1 MYWWKT
7 KNINMAL
14 PNMAMIPS
22 GYKPTKLYSVLPTPE
37 NGSEEVT
44 NGDFATDS
52 DWIKLSGVTISGG
65 MANAPFSS
73 SGNIIRQS
81 STVLD
86 INKTYRY
93 EFTILNYVSGNIKF
107 AGFIGSANESGNG
120 TYVGYAKPSDINNM
134 VLFGSFEGSIDNV
147 SVKEVIVADAD
158 FTVTRATPATRVNQ
172 QGLIET
178 PEFILSGDLITNGDF
193 SDGSTDWTSIGSG
206 ITITDKA
213 NFDGSVASTNFRQNG
228 IVLSTKTLK
237 VTYTVNDY
245 AQGSLAVRVG
255 GVYGVNRTA
264 DGTYTDVITANNNNF
279 QIYGLSNFIGSI
291 DNVSAVE
298 VERNNIPRLDYTDGT
313 CPVLLTEPQSTNL
326 QTYSEDLT
334 NAAWNKDAVT
344 LGTATV
350 APDGETTAYP
360 VIATA
365 TTDWHY
371 LNGTNFG
378 AGTGHTITVFVKS
391 FGYDYI
397 HVFNNNAAFS
407 FYVQISTKTVVS
419 KNAAYWGDV
428 TVTDA
433 ANGFIKI
440 TGVFIGVEATNRISV
455 RGVPTAGTTSPFL
468 GNGASG
474 IYVWGCQFENLPYA
488 TSYIP
493 TNGSAVTRNQDIVNN
508 AGTSAT
514 YNSVEGVLFVD
525 VAVLVNQVVNKR
537 ITISDGTDANRILI
551 NISADQIS
559 GFVNVNSATQYTFF
573 EGSQSVLNLNKIAIK
588 YKQNDFAVW
597 INGVQYDVSTS
608 GTTFPSNTLTTLSF
622 DNGSSGEFFF
632 GKTSQVQVFNTA
644 LSDFDLQNL
653 TSNATAYATYETM
666 RTSLNFN
673 IQ

>member
-1 MYWWKT
+1 
-7 KNINMAL
+7 MAL

-178 PEFILSGDLITNGDF
+178 PEFIIGGDIITNGDF
-193 SDGSTDWTSIGSG
+193 SDGTTDWTFSDSAFLTSLGAQITTVPSVGYIQQLLALVIGKKYKITYEITEKNSGNLKFDSAIDNSLNTSIGFHSKYFEADTTQFTISRTG
-206 ITITDKA
+206 SNVDITID
-213 NFDGSVASTNFRQNG
+213 NISV
-228 IVLSTKTLK
+228 
-237 VTYTVNDY
+237 
-245 AQGSLAVRVG
+245 
-255 GVYGVNRTA
+255 
-264 DGTYTDVITANNNNF
+264 
-279 QIYGLSNFIGSI
+279 
-291 DNVSAVE
+291 VE

-326 QTYSEDLT
+326 IFYSEDFSSGAWTVQSGITLT
-334 NAAWNKDAVT
+334 ANTTDVLSPSGLYNANKVVSTDAARGFFYPSLNVT
-344 LGTATV
+344 SDATRTIYLKGSV
-350 APDGETTAYP
+350 GGETVLIKDSSGFGGSTSH
-360 VIATA
+360 TL
-365 TTDWHY
+365 TTDWARYEH
-371 LNGTNFG
+371 
-378 AGTGHTITVFVKS
+378 
-391 FGYDYI
+391 
-397 HVFNNNAAFS
+397 
-407 FYVQISTKTVVS
+407 KTVNDGNTYQGLFV
-419 KNAAYWGDV
+419 D
-428 TVTDA
+428 D
-433 ANGFIKI
+433 
-440 TGVFIGVEATNRISV
+440 ISV
-455 RGVPTAGTTSPFL
+455 GTIYAW
-468 GNGASG
+468 GAQIEALS
-474 IYVWGCQFENLPYA
+474 YA
-488 TSYIP
+488 TSYMP
-493 TNGSAVTRNQDIVNN
+493 TNGSTVTRNQDIVNN

-514 YNSVEGVLFVD
+514 YNSEEGTFFVECARDSNDGNTGGVQINDGTVNNSLRLFF
-525 VAVLVNQVVNKR
+525 NQTD
-537 ITISDGTDANRILI
+537 TISVITRI
-551 NISADQIS
+551 
-559 GFVNVNSATQYTFF
+559 G
-573 EGSQSVLNLNKIAIK
+573 GSNDVVKTAQAITSSTAMNKFALVWKLND
-588 YKQNDFAVW
+588 YKL
-597 INGVQYDVSTS
+597 YY
-608 GTTFPSNTLTTLSF
+608 
-622 DNGSSGEFFF
+622 NGSELWSDTSANVYPIGTLNVIDFQNQSTPFN